1 MGLVIGLLLAATFAA
16 AQRGPSVAAA
26 PAPVLA
32 ATKTESFNWK
42 VKCAEVGMQW
52 ADALKKNADRSGSG
66 QSAAQPRFAY
76 NAELD
81 TCIMR
86 AGILDVKT
94 GKLYLFLADA
104 LTEETLLDLS
114 DNDPVKQTAFN
125 KAETRLMGPPESDKL
140 AVK

>member
-1 MGLVIGLLLAATFAA
+1 MGLAIGLLLAGTFAA
-16 AQRGPSVAAA
+16 AQRGPSGTAAA
-26 PAPVLA
+26 SAPALA
-32 ATKTESFNWK
+32 AAKTEAFNSK

-52 ADALKKNADRSGSG
+52 ADALKKAADGSG

-76 NAELD
+76 NAELN

-86 AGILDVKT
+86 AGFLEVKT

-114 DNDPVKQTAFN
+114 DNDPVKRAAFN